1 MLLATTTTG
10 IDNVHLKAE
19 YLLMPR
25 RVRHWQ
31 NSVMCLLG
39 HHEHSMYLP
48 TAHGVSSLLVSYE
61 SVMVIRGVNKKFSDR
76 SYAL

>member
-39 HHEHSMYLP
+39 NHEHSMYLRR
-48 TAHGVSSLLVSYE
+48 TAFPHCSHHT
-61 SVMVIRGVNKKFSDR
+61 R
-76 SYAL
+76 A